1 MKKIL
6 FTVLSLVLTLT
17 ACQVVET
24 DMIDTTERKSVY
36 KNELIFSASD
46 FKSDE
51 TLDTRTDIAPGG
63 GFLWSANDTVGI
75 FPNSGS
81 QVYFAMTSGAGASS
95 ATFDG
100 GGWDFKPSAV
110 YRSYYPLIGEFY
122 LDPTKI
128 PVCYLGQKQVGNNN
142 SSRIGPYDF
151 MFTPATSASD
161 GNLHFSYAHLGTIIQ
176 PKITLPA
183 GRYVTMTL
191 IAPDPVFVETGHFD
205 LTSSSPAIVGD
216 SYSRTLSI
224 NLDVTLSSE
233 SQLITYI
240 LSAPLDLS
248 GKTLT
253 VIVQDDEGNSYTG
266 LKPIPNNKP
275 FVAEMKYGL
284 NIAST
289 TLGPAPNEI
298 WYRTMSAGSTSS
310 VVPFT
315 PSEYKISAG
324 TGNRLDLANC
334 VVPGADNGYRGIL
347 RFKGPITEIDQ
358 YAFSNTD
365 VWKVTLP
372 DCVQT
377 IHRGAFQQCAML
389 SVANLGTGIKSI
401 GEYAFSG
408 TDLSSI
414 NLPEGLERIGA
425 FAFEGNHLVTRVTIP
440 ESVTHLG
447 FREDAPFSLAPLGNP
462 FFDCSYLRRFEGKF
476 ATQDG
481 RALIE
486 DSGINKYFVSFATN
500 GMDGQAYHVPEVYGV
515 SPYAFGNSTI
525 GSVTFS
531 DNIKTIYA
539 AAFWN
544 CEQLKSVEIPSSLER
559 MGGYA
564 FNGCSA
570 LEFIEINSPQ
580 LLIAYDNQGH
590 MFDGSNCPIYVV
602 SDLIPS
608 YKTAQYWSDY
618 ETRYH
623 FKQPD
628 YQIWYK
634 TADGSAAI
642 VDIPN
647 SWLNHGYQN
656 TAPGS
661 DGIGILRINID
672 ITEIPDN
679 LFENSN
685 ITEVFLPDKV
695 ETIGAKAFRNCGS
708 LTDIHLGNNVETIG
722 YQAFENCASLQS
734 FVFPES
740 LTDLGSRAFSDC
752 VSLESVYI
760 PDSWSSISYGSEDNP
775 FTRCV
780 GLKRFIGNSDRIS
793 SDGRFIIDNNGK
805 MVAFA
810 TSGMDGWTYRI
821 PEGVTSLGAQSMYGA
836 TVVRVILPESLTR
849 IGWAALCN
857 SSITRIDIPA
867 GVTSIDSWAFDGCSN
882 LTKVTLSDT
891 DPDNISLSTDAFGS
905 DNVPANEN
913 LEIRIPGTMAFITS
927 RPGWELLLDHFVI
940 YQSNKEIWYHLV
952 GNEGTSLGQWYDG
965 DYGATVTSQMALPPV
980 KRYEPKSTPPSPIS
994 MEGIEFMATTF
1005 NGDVTKIAPY
1015 TFGKTDTYSY
1025 ASETLDFVS
1034 LPFTVTEIGEG
1045 AFKDCSKLLMMP
1057 APVDS
1062 LTSIGDDAF
1071 NGCTLMRA
1079 SWVGN
1084 SGLEPID
1091 WSIDY
1096 GSGGWDNYARLASI
1110 GDRAFK
1116 DCSSLDWALGSNSA
1130 TQIGAN
1136 AFENSKVYSVYFSGP
1151 VELGQG
1157 AFKNCSSL
1165 SSAEFSSLEVIPD
1178 EAFMGCTA
1186 MSKMPIPKDVITIG
1200 NDAFNGCSNLVMKND
1215 GTSWASYPDNY
1226 FDTYFYLTSIGNRA
1240 FKNCGNLDWA
1250 LMANTRNTQIGENA
1264 FERSGLLRVYFQDL
1278 RNLGQKAFRNSTKLK
1293 NAHLGAITVVNDST
1307 FTSCSA
1313 LEIVTFAQPHL
1324 VTSFGKDAFYRC
1336 INLTSL
1342 GIVDAN
1348 GVSEVTSLQEINY
1361 ESLASTGLT
1370 KLRLPNLKRTRG
1382 TRPFGSSPLTLLEIP
1397 SFETAFANTF
1407 LYMYSLSELDL
1418 PSIIDLRGT
1427 QLTSITKLKL
1437 GPNFSGFTNG
1447 QLYYYTG
1454 TTPLNLSI
1462 YLSKASVVPV
1472 QENTFRSLRY
1482 GTTEQMITIDA
1493 VYVPANLVDDYKAD
1507 SRWVAAL
1514 ATANASVDVIQAMP
1528 TD

>member
-1 MKKIL
+1 MAIMEVKRCL
-6 FTVLSLVLTLT
+6 AFAAVLTAL
-17 ACQVVET
+17 ASCQIE
-24 DMIDTTERKSVY
+24 DPINDSLY
-36 KNELIFSASD
+36 DYQQLIEFSAPSFIMD
-46 FKSDE
+46 DDPS
-51 TLDTRTDIAPGG
+51 TRTDIGG
-63 GFLWSANDTVGI
+63 SGFRWSANDTVGI
-75 FPNSGS
+75 YPNSGS
-81 QVYFAMTSGAGASS
+81 QVYFALTSGANASS
-95 ATFDG
+95 AVFDG
-100 GGWDFKPSAV
+100 GGWDFKADAE
-110 YRSYYPLIGEFY
+110 YRSYYPFIGNIY
-122 LDPTKI
+122 LDATRI
-128 PVCYLGQKQVGNNN
+128 PVDYTGQRQVGNG
-142 SSRIGPYDF
+142 SSSHIGACDF
-151 MFTPATSASD
+151 MYTPAVHANNGRLSFRYSHLSAI
-161 GNLHFSYAHLGTIIQ
+161 LA
-176 PKITLPA
+176 PRITLPA
-183 GRYVTMTL
+183 GHYTRVTLTL
-191 IAPDPVFVETGHFD
+191 DEPLFVIYGQYD
-205 LTSSSPAIVGD
+205 LTSDSPAIRSTAHTNTVSLD
-216 SYSRTLSI
+216 
-224 NLDVTLSSE
+224 LDVTLDTESE
-233 SQLITYI
+233 LVTY
-240 LSAPLDLS
+240 LMCAPMNAN
-248 GKTLT
+248 GKTLHVYISNDQGT
-253 VIVQDDEGNSYTG
+253 SYNSTFAVTKAWVAGSGNNIRLTSY
-266 LKPIPNNKP
+266 
-275 FVAEMKYGL
+275 
-284 NIAST
+284 S
-289 TLGPAPNEI
+289 LGPAPNEI
-298 WYRTMSAGSTSS
+298 WYTRAGSTSS

-315 PSEYKISAG
+315 PSEYKISAA

-365 VWKVTLP
+365 VWSVTLP

-377 IHRGAFQQCAML
+377 IHKGAFQGCARL
-389 SVANLGTGIKSI
+389 SIANLGAGIKSI

-408 TDLSSI
+408 TVLSSI
-414 NLPEGLERIGA
+414 NLPEGLDRIGA
-425 FAFEGNHLVTRVTIP
+425 FAFEGNLLTRVTIP

-462 FFDCSYLRRFEGKF
+462 FFDCSYLARFEGKF

-590 MFDGSNCPIYVV
+590 MFDGSNCPIYVA

-642 VDIPN
+642 VNIPN
-647 SWLNHGYQN
+647 SWQSYSPMN

-695 ETIGAKAFRNCGS
+695 GTIGAKAFRNCGS

-722 YQAFENCASLQS
+722 HQAFENCASLQS

-740 LTDLGSRAFSDC
+740 LTDLGYRAFSDC

-836 TVVRVILPESLTR
+836 TVGRVMLPESLTR

-994 MEGIEFMATTF
+994 MEGIEFMSTTF

-1079 SWVGN
+1079 SWVAN
-1084 SGLEPID
+1084 SGLVPID

-1096 GSGGWDNYARLASI
+1096 GSGGWDNYPRLASI

-1151 VELGQG
+1151 VDLGQG

-1186 MSKMPIPKDVITIG
+1186 MSKMPIPEDVITIG
-1200 NDAFNGCSNLVMKND
+1200 NDAFNGCSNLVMKD
-1215 GTSWASYPDNY
+1215 GGTSWASYPDNY
-1226 FDTYFYLTSIGNRA
+1226 FDTYFYLTSIGKRA
-1240 FKNCGNLDWA
+1240 FMNCGNLDWA
-1250 LMANTRNTQIGENA
+1250 LMANTSNTQIGESA
-1264 FERSGLLRVYFQDL
+1264 FESSGILRVYFQDL

-1313 LEIVTFAQPHL
+1313 LEIVTFAQPHM

-1336 INLTSL
+1336 SNLTSL

-1370 KLRLPNLKRTRG
+1370 KLRLPNLKRTLG

-1418 PSIIDLRGT
+1418 PSIINLRGT

>member
-1 MKKIL
+1 MEFKRCL
-6 FTVLSLVLTLT
+6 AFTAVIAAFA
-17 ACQVVET
+17 ACQIIET
-24 DMIDTTERKSVY
+24 DVIDQGRIFDKTITFSV
-36 KNELIFSASD
+36 SD
-46 FKSDE
+46 FEMNDPFE
-51 TLDTRTDIAPGG
+51 TRTSIQSGNK
-63 GFLWSANDTVGI
+63 FIWTANDTVGI
-75 FPNSGS
+75 FPNTGS
-81 QVYFAMTSGAGASS
+81 QVFFEMTSGAGANT

-110 YRSYYPLIGEFY
+110 YRSYYPLVGEFY
-122 LDPTKI
+122 LDQTNI
-128 PVCYLGQKQVGNNN
+128 PVSYEGQRQVGNDNTE
-142 SSRIGPYDF
+142 RIGPYDF
-151 MFTPATSASD
+151 MYTPATSAED
-161 GNLHFSYAHLGTIIQ
+161 GILNFSYKHLSTILKT
-176 PKITLPA
+176 KITLPA
-183 GRYVTMTL
+183 GHYTRVALM
-191 IAPDPVFVETGHFD
+191 AEEPVFVMKGHYD
-205 LTSSSPAIVGD
+205 LTATPPTIICDTRSKF
-216 SYSRTLSI
+216 LSA
-224 NLDVTLSSE
+224 NLDIDLPSDT
-233 SQLITYI
+233 QLVAYI
-240 LSAPLDLS
+240 LSAPINLS

-253 VIVQDDEGNSYTG
+253 VIATDDQGNSYSG
-266 LKPIPNNKP
+266 LKTIPANYP
-275 FVAEMKYGL
+275 FLAQNIYSL
-284 NIAST
+284 NYSSVNSS
-289 TLGPAPNEI
+289 PAPNEI

-315 PSEYKISAG
+315 PSEYKISAA

-642 VDIPN
+642 VNIPN

-708 LTDIHLGNNVETIG
+708 LTDIHLGNNMETIG

-1079 SWVGN
+1079 SWVAN
-1084 SGLEPID
+1084 SGLVPID

-1096 GSGGWDNYARLASI
+1096 GSGGWDNYPRLASI

-1151 VELGQG
+1151 VVLGQG

-1240 FKNCGNLDWA
+1240 FMNCGNLDWA
-1250 LMANTRNTQIGENA
+1250 LMANSRNTQIGESA
-1264 FERSGLLRVYFQDL
+1264 FESSGVLRVYFQDL
-1278 RNLGQKAFRNSTKLK
+1278 RNLGKKAFNRCTKLK
-1293 NAHLGAITVVNDST
+1293 TAHLGAITTVSEMT
-1307 FTSCSA
+1307 FNLCSA
-1313 LEIVTFAQPHL
+1313 LEKVTFAEPHM
-1324 VTSFGKDAFYRC
+1324 VTSFGQYAFYKCR
-1336 INLTSL
+1336 NLTSL
-1342 GIVDAN
+1342 GKVDAN
-1348 GVSEVTSLQEINY
+1348 GVSEVTSLEKLNQ
-1361 ESLASTGLT
+1361 ESLAYTGLT
-1370 KLRLPNLKRTRG
+1370 KLRLPNLKQTLGQRA
-1382 TRPFGSSPLTLLEIP
+1382 FGWSPLTLLEIP

-1418 PSIIDLRGT
+1418 PSIISLPQA

-1437 GPNFSGFTNG
+1437 GPNFSGFTPNYV
-1447 QLYYYTG
+1447 LYYYEG
-1454 TTPLNLSI
+1454 TTPFNLSI
-1462 YLSKASVVPV
+1462 YLSKASVVQV
-1472 QENTFRSLRY
+1472 YENTFKCLRS
-1482 GTTEQMITIDA
+1482 GVQMITVEA
-1493 VYVPANLVDDYKAD
+1493 VYVPANLVDAYKAD
-1507 SRWVAAL
+1507 SAWQEAL
-1514 ATANASVDVIQAMP
+1514 ATANATVEVIQAMP